1 LAGGAAPLLGWGF
14 LDNQLEIVELNTVN
28 ALQELHCAC
37 ASASVKLNF
46 KAAVLKMA

>member
-1 LAGGAAPLLGWGF
+1 LAGGAAPHMGWGF
-14 LDNQLEIVELNTVN
+14 LDNQLKIVKLNTVN

-37 ASASVKLNF
+37 AYIKLNV